1 MELKSCSENEER
13 TGIALNAEDELL
25 VQSESRLANLSVEEE
40 KMTVAEEILIK
51 REQGMEMRK
60 KSRLVKLR
68 SRSRMSKKKRDKKT
82 RERLLKKI
90 SVEIADQISNQWK
103 DLETRND

>member
-1 MELKSCSENEER
+1 M
-13 TGIALNAEDELL
+13 A
-25 VQSESRLANLSVEEE
+25 
-40 KMTVAEEILIK
+40 VAEEILIK

-60 KSRLVKLR
+60 KGRLVKLR
-68 SRSRMSKKKRDKKT
+68 SRSRMSKKERDEKT

-90 SVEIADQISNQWK
+90 SLEIADQISNQWK

>member
-1 MELKSCSENEER
+1 M
-13 TGIALNAEDELL
+13 
-25 VQSESRLANLSVEEE
+25 EEE
-40 KMTVAEEILIK
+40 KMAVAEEILIK

-60 KSRLVKLR
+60 KGRLVKWR
-68 SRSRMSKKKRDKKT
+68 SRSRMSKKERDKKT

-90 SVEIADQISNQWK
+90 SLEIADQISNQWK

>member
-1 MELKSCSENEER
+1 M
-13 TGIALNAEDELL
+13 
-25 VQSESRLANLSVEEE
+25 EEE
-40 KMTVAEEILIK
+40 KMAVAEEILIK

-60 KSRLVKLR
+60 KGRLVKWR
-68 SRSRMSKKKRDKKT
+68 SRSRMSRKERDKKI

-90 SVEIADQISNQWK
+90 SLEIADQISNQWK